1 MLPSWILV
9 LLLLP
14 GWLLPS
20 GLRVPLCGC
29 LFAPAERSCCAPV
42 EPAHGC
48 CAADAEDSAPADD
61 APSVEREPACAC
73 SVAVPD
79 LDGSATTPATL
90 PAFAIPPP
98 ALPRVEVAT
107 IARSNAVTRAGRD
120 RPRGPSPGGSNP
132 LPLRL

>member
-42 EPAHGC
+42 ESPRSC
-48 CAADAEDSAPADD
+48 CAAEDEDSAPADE
-61 APSVEREPACAC
+61 APRVEREPACAC

-79 LDGSATTPATL
+79 HDGSATTPTPL
-90 PAFAIPPP
+90 PPLAIPPP
-98 ALPRVEVAT
+98 ALPRVEVAVS
-107 IARSNAVTRAGRD
+107 ARSSSTPRAGRD
-120 RPRGPSPGGSNP
+120 RPRGPSPGGTNP